1 MKNEEN
7 KQLRN
12 SISDHIIQNFISKYD
27 KFIDNANTKKN
38 ILIKIYSLYSELFTL
53 INSFVNKIKG
63 QTDVIFPK
71 DYQEKDDYFFCTIKL
86 INDTL
91 EKTMKD
97 DKNLLKDILPNL
109 KSLLDKSKIENKNLN
124 IELETTLKQIEEEKK
139 KLEINKKSFKN
150 SSEKV
155 ESDVLQKLVE
165 AHKKNEPFNEALKS
179 NDLLKELKTNYI
191 NYNSNLEKV
200 NKLIEV
206 CNNIQKSLLN
216 MYDDYKSNYFE
227 FTNSI
232 LKIFYINQSAKESLA
247 SKNKNDIKEMTI
259 LNNNNLL
266 NSNKIKKMRENRHK
280 KLVDLIQFE
289 NFDSKINFLNIQNND
304 EFNRCIYTIELIR
317 KNLDANI
324 YPGISIEKEKE
335 RNKEREKMF
344 NLINEEKSNISAED
358 KLELYTLLK
367 KDDYY
372 QKLFLSILN
381 KLRINGKFKKE
392 KEFITMI
399 GDVFNI
405 MIDASEV
412 KQDYEAV
419 KHCIILSQ
427 TFYYEDDKKQKIY
440 ILDLIKNS
448 KWLHN
453 TDFWRNY
460 VDLLIIKEFIK
471 YQNIHK
477 EKDLNIFMKNNI
489 SDKSQDKVG
498 ELLFSQLMPSIN
510 NMIEL
515 GIEKK
520 IIARV
525 CEEFINK
532 YNYLNQNNIDILYSL
547 ISQDSDEI
555 INLRKEAKREISL
568 KYTNMNDE
576 SNNIKEEKEKEKEK
590 ESKNEIKGIKE
601 NKNEIIEE
609 KKEIKE
615 NNNEKIEEKNEIKEN
630 KNEIIEENNINENKN
645 EIIEEKNEIKEKEDK
660 LDKVH

>member
-405 MIDASEV
+405 IIDTSEV

-576 SNNIKEEKEKEKEK
+576 SNNIKEEKEKE
-590 ESKNEIKGIKE
+590 SKNEIKGIKE

>member
-38 ILIKIYSLYSELFTL
+38 ILIKIYSLYSELFSL

-179 NDLLKELKTNYI
+179 NDLFKELKTNYI

-232 LKIFYINQSAKESLA
+232 LKIFYINQSAKESLT

-405 MIDASEV
+405 IIDSSEV

-576 SNNIKEEKEKEKEK
+576 SNNIKEKKEK

>member
-38 ILIKIYSLYSELFTL
+38 ILIKIYSLYSELFSL

-179 NDLLKELKTNYI
+179 NDLFKELKTNYI

-232 LKIFYINQSAKESLA
+232 LKIFYINQSAKESLT

-405 MIDASEV
+405 IIDSSEV

-576 SNNIKEEKEKEKEK
+576 SNNIKEEKEKE
-590 ESKNEIKGIKE
+590 SKNEIKGIKE

-645 EIIEEKNEIKEKEDK
+645 EIIEEKSEIKEKEDK
-660 LDKVH
+660 LDKDH

>member
-38 ILIKIYSLYSELFTL
+38 ILIKIYSLYSELFSL

-179 NDLLKELKTNYI
+179 NDLFKELKTNYI

-232 LKIFYINQSAKESLA
+232 LKIFYINQSAKESLT

-405 MIDASEV
+405 IIDTSEV

-576 SNNIKEEKEKEKEK
+576 SNNIKEKKEKEK

-645 EIIEEKNEIKEKEDK
+645 EINEEKNEIKEKEDK

>member
-38 ILIKIYSLYSELFTL
+38 ILIKIYSLYSELFSL

-179 NDLLKELKTNYI
+179 NDLFKELKTNYI

-232 LKIFYINQSAKESLA
+232 LKIFYINQSAKESLT

-405 MIDASEV
+405 IIDTSEV

-576 SNNIKEEKEKEKEK
+576 SNNIKEKKEKEK

-630 KNEIIEENNINENKN
+630 KNEIIEENNINKNKN
-645 EIIEEKNEIKEKEDK
+645 EIIEEKSEIKEKEDK
-660 LDKVH
+660 LDKDH